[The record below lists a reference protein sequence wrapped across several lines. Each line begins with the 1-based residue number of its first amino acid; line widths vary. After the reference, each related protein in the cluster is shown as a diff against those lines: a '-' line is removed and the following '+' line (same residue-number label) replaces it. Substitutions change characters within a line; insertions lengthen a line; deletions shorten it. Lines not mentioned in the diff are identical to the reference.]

1 MPRYHLHPV
10 TAIGASPDEE
20 GGEYADLAAAQD
32 AAVAGIRSLIAED
45 ARTGVI
51 DLAGR
56 IDISGPDQ
64 RVLLTVAFLE
74 AIEFRR
80 AP

>member
-1 MPRYHLHPV
+1 MPRYHLHLV
-10 TAIGASPDEE
+10 TVFGASPDEE
-20 GGEYADLAAAQD
+20 GGEYADLAAARS

-45 ARTGVI
+45 ARTGVV
-51 DLAGR
+51 DLTGR

-64 RVLLTVAFLE
+64 QVLLTVPFGD
-74 AIEFRR
+74 AIEIRR